1 MFIDKDSLIV
11 DGLNLGPFILEAK
24 FGYHK
29 IWGKD
34 TGRNLAASWSGTLLG
49 IFPKITVQFKK
60 LNKEEIEQIAPI
72 LDEANQSVKY
82 YDPKKKKKITM
93 ITYTNDYEIT
103 NKNIIDELIK
113 AEGFSVAFISTKKRS

>member
-1 MFIDKDSLIV
+1 MIIDKDSLIV

-34 TGRNLAASWSGTLLG
+34 TGRNLAATWSGTLRG
-49 IFPKITVQFKK
+49 IFPKITVQFRK
-60 LNKEEIEQIAPI
+60 LTKEEVEEVTPI

-93 ITYTNDYEIT
+93 TTYTNDYEIV
-103 NKNIIDELIK
+103 NKNIIDNLTK
-113 AEGFSVAFISTKKRS
+113 AEGFSVAFVSTKKRS

>member
-1 MFIDKDSLIV
+1 MIIDKDSLV
-11 DGLNLGPFILEAK
+11 VNGLNLGPFILEAK

-60 LNKEEIEQIAPI
+60 LTKSEVEEVTPI
-72 LDEANQSVKY
+72 LDEANQSVQY

-93 ITYTNDYEIT
+93 VTYTNDYEIT
-103 NKNIIDELIK
+103 NKNIIDELTK
-113 AEGFSVAFISTKKRS
+113 AEGFSAAFISTKKRP